1 MADDF
6 EAPLAKTEEFNDF
19 GDFQVSTPNEEC
31 QRGVD
36 AVDSNYRVYHHNN
49 SNGNDFEDS
58 NFADSFSAS
67 LEDLVNTFD
76 EKITNCFQ
84 NYNESVEAIA
94 PVRSHEE
101 ILNESSTWRS
111 LTENFGNI
119 LPFDFEKSHT
129 RALQLQALNLPSKT
143 CNIHL
148 DRYDEDDD
156 GIDEEELAKDFDLHS
171 LIFNSCNSHQE
182 PMFTA
187 EQVLREINE
196 MMGEEETSLGVGSSI
211 STTAESSP
219 SGDYSLVFQANEC
232 PSSSHHKTSVT
243 NGYQAIS
250 NHSMSALF
258 SDGKWKHLS
267 SAQLNEL
274 IVELE
279 RMIQSLSETLIQ
291 ELALRDELEFEKEIK
306 NNFISLLLSIQNK
319 KRQYNLDKKKV
330 KSSGSLS
337 KSSSTDSMKYLTTV
351 IPYDPTTGPP
361 DLHSLQILMKI
372 LKAIDEDNP
381 TVPTLLTDYILKVLC
396 PTL

>member
-1 MADDF
+1 M
-6 EAPLAKTEEFNDF
+6 P
-19 GDFQVSTPNEEC
+19 
-31 QRGVD
+31 
-36 AVDSNYRVYHHNN
+36 YR
-49 SNGNDFEDS
+49 
-58 NFADSFSAS
+58 
-67 LEDLVNTFD
+67 
-76 EKITNCFQ
+76 
-84 NYNESVEAIA
+84 
-94 PVRSHEE
+94 
-101 ILNESSTWRS
+101 TWQS

-119 LPFDFEKSHT
+119 LPFEFEKSHT

-148 DRYDEDDD
+148 DRNDEDDD

-171 LIFNSCNSHQE
+171 LILNSCNSHQE

-219 SGDYSLVFQANEC
+219 SGDHSLVFQANEC
-232 PSSSHHKTSVT
+232 PSSSDHKTSVT

-250 NHSMSALF
+250 NNSMSALF

-291 ELALRDELEFEKEIK
+291 ELALRDELEFEKEMK

-361 DLHSLQILMKI
+361 DLHSLQILMKSKYPRKVVSTINRCFSQI
-372 LKAIDEDNP
+372 LF
-381 TVPTLLTDYILKVLC
+381 TLLRK
-396 PTL
+396 